1 MNSVTKS
8 TSESRALATD
18 LQNYIAAKKAYNNG
32 NYDQAL
38 TNLNTASSSSSAI
51 KEAYQSLRSKIAA
64 AESSSSTTS
73 SSAASSA
80 TSATTAAATSSSSS
94 SAANASVAQST
105 SEDVIDAFATKMG
118 FNQQG
123 YGIIPVQKNG
133 SVYRF
138 EVRQN
143 NQDNTVANLI
153 GIYEYNAE
161 TGSVTKIS

>member
-1 MNSVTKS
+1 MNRSFFKKAMVGTA
-8 TSESRALATD
+8 ALATV
-18 LQNYIAAKKAYNNG
+18 LSLAACGSKG
-32 NYDQAL
+32 
-38 TNLNTASSSSSAI
+38 ASSSSS
-51 KEAYQSLRSKIAA
+51 SSTN
-64 AESSSSTTS
+64 ESSST
-73 SSAASSA
+73 
-80 TSATTAAATSSSSS
+80 
-94 SAANASVAQST
+94 
-105 SEDVIDAFATKMG
+105 ATKMG

-138 EVRQN
+138 EVRKN